1 VAGRIRYFDVGRVRD
16 KIALFVTSAC
26 IQQAFKNRRG
36 FAFSPVFAVQRQSA
50 DDSAITPNRSR
61 FASSHGGGRA
71 RENRFL
77 GALVMGSQKCLL
89 RPTSGLSDNNQRQTP
104 QAGRRAVINQ
114 S

>member
-50 DDSAITPNRSR
+50 KR
-61 FASSHGGGRA
+61 FGHHSESFRALRVLTAADA
-71 RENRFL
+71 REKIDFL
-77 GALVMGSQKCLL
+77 V
-89 RPTSGLSDNNQRQTP
+89 RW
-104 QAGRRAVINQ
+104 
-114 S
+114 